1 VSCSGAACTFSCQ
14 GENYDTDN
22 NPGNGCE
29 QLDSPQN
36 NHGTGSPGVPTNLGS
51 HDCTDGTIT
60 WNGVVPSDS
69 RTHLPVVQN
78 FNLTNGAAPDFA
90 TLNATGGLCVNDLSF
105 SLTTSGG
112 NATVCY
118 TLTIQTSTTTQ
129 TCTTTGAGNCSINT
143 GSGSYT
149 ASSIITFKVEKI
161 CSSATRQRVTYT
173 VQGHI

>member
-1 VSCSGAACTFSCQ
+1 
-14 GENYDTDN
+14 
-22 NPGNGCE
+22 
-29 QLDSPQN
+29 
-36 NHGTGSPGVPTNLGS
+36 
-51 HDCTDGTIT
+51 
-60 WNGVVPSDS
+60 VVPSDS
-69 RTHLPVVQN
+69 RTHSPVVQN

-90 TLNATGGLCVNDLSF
+90 TLNATGGLCINDLSF

-149 ASSIITFKVEKI
+149 ASLILTFNAEKI
-161 CSSATRQRVTYT
+161 CSSAPR
-173 VQGHI
+173 